1 MQLRRMP
8 RSFALVVRLTPPP
21 LSPVARTRLQ
31 ALTVWQQT
39 GNWRFAAQVF
49 WLSSATLFRWRRW
62 YVAADLSRLES
73 RSRWT
78 HHVRPATTVRR
89 LRNLR
94 LQYSRWG
101 REKLRMLFR
110 REGIMLS
117 AKTIDRVL
125 ARLRA
130 TGQLVEPPRQAISA
144 SRRQRARPYAVRNP
158 GTMALPLLAISCKSI
173 HSMCG
178 PGRASCSSNSRPARS
193 CPTGTG
199 WRPIAAPPVCRPR
212 TFSPPCN
219 GGCPSPFGPFKSLG
233 AVSLPP
239 LNRPASSRAFASSSS
254 HRPHHA
260 LGYLSPAELL
270 AHHAAHRP
278 PSHMS

>member
-1 MQLRRMP
+1 
-8 RSFALVVRLTPPP
+8 
-21 LSPVARTRLQ
+21 
-31 ALTVWQQT
+31 
-39 GNWRFAAQVF
+39 
-49 WLSSATLFRWRRW
+49 
-62 YVAADLSRLES
+62 
-73 RSRWT
+73 
-78 HHVRPATTVRR
+78 
-89 LRNLR
+89 
-94 LQYSRWG
+94 
-101 REKLRMLFR
+101 
-110 REGIMLS
+110 MLS

-178 PGRASCSSNSRPARS
+178 PGRASRSSNSRPARS

-199 WRPIAAPPVCRPR
+199 WRPIAAPPVCRLR

-254 HRPHHA
+254 HRARRNNGAVERANRTHTEEFYELYTGELDLSTVRSAQRKWEYTSNYIRPHHA
-260 LGYLSPAELL
+260 LGYLSPAEFL

>member
-1 MQLRRMP
+1 MGLIMFGNLRRP
-8 RSFALVVRLTPPP
+8 
-21 LSPVARTRLQ
+21 
-31 ALTVWQQT
+31 
-39 GNWRFAAQVF
+39 AA
-49 WLSSATLFRWRRW
+49 
-62 YVAADLSRLES
+62 
-73 RSRWT
+73 
-78 HHVRPATTVRR
+78 TVRR
-89 LRNLR
+89 LHDLR

-173 HSMCG
+173 HSMWG
-178 PGRASCSSNSRPARS
+178 LGRASCSSNSRPARS
-193 CPTGTG
+193 CPTGDRMETY
-199 WRPIAAPPVCRPR
+199 RRTTSVPATHFLTTLQRRMPVPIRSIQVVGGSEFAAFEQACQQQGIRLFVLSPR
-212 TFSPPCN
+212 SPKLN
-219 GGCPSPFGPFKSLG
+219 G
-233 AVSLPP
+233 AVERA
-239 LNRPASSRAFASSSS
+239 NRTHTEEFYELYTGELDLSTVRSAQRKWEYTSNYI
-254 HRPHHA
+254 RPHHA
-260 LGYLSPAELL
+260 LGYLSPAEFL